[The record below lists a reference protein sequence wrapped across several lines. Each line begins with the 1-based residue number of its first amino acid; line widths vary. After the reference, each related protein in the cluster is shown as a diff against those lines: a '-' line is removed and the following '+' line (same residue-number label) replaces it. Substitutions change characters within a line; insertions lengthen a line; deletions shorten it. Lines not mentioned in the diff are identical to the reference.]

1 MINKNIAVLFP
12 KDSEAMFNRT
22 SKRTFGGATIHL
34 YHFVKELYHYTNIYT
49 LLPEYD
55 TIDFDDADNFNIIKL
70 YKESDIILLKFI
82 KFFKFIKNH
91 EIDIIMQ
98 LGLTIESCLLAFF
111 CKVLG
116 IQFVFFFGHD
126 IESLGYYQNSR
137 KKCILFPLLIKNSAL
152 LIAQNEIEKENI
164 LKRYPDI
171 TKVKVLKKG
180 IDLTKIVKVKEKKY
194 DGAWIARCDEWKNAE
209 SYLKIVSMN
218 KNYNFLLVANPVSGK
233 EDYFNKIK
241 TIASN
246 FKNLTFYPFVKYE
259 DIYKLLAESKVF
271 FVTSDMEGDWPL
283 TVIEA
288 AASGVPTISLNYD
301 YGVLIDIYNAGCFC
315 EGSIEKMNNFF
326 LNLMNNPLLLQ
337 KYAQNAYKFV
347 EDNHNNKRNAK
358 ILIEWI
364 FSL

>member
-1 MINKNIAVLFP
+1 M
-12 KDSEAMFNRT
+12 
-22 SKRTFGGATIHL
+22 
-34 YHFVKELYHYTNIYT
+34 
-49 LLPEYD
+49 LPEYD

-111 CKVLG
+111 CKFLG

-180 IDLTKIVKVKEKKY
+180 IDLTKIVKVKEKY
-194 DGAWIARCDEWKNAE
+194 DGAWIA
-209 SYLKIVSMN
+209 M
-218 KNYNFLLVANPVSGK
+218 
-233 EDYFNKIK
+233 
-241 TIASN
+241 
-246 FKNLTFYPFVKYE
+246 
-259 DIYKLLAESKVF
+259 
-271 FVTSDMEGDWPL
+271 
-283 TVIEA
+283 
-288 AASGVPTISLNYD
+288 
-301 YGVLIDIYNAGCFC
+301 
-315 EGSIEKMNNFF
+315 
-326 LNLMNNPLLLQ
+326 
-337 KYAQNAYKFV
+337 
-347 EDNHNNKRNAK
+347 
-358 ILIEWI
+358 
-364 FSL
+364 